1 MVSQSDL
8 ESEEV
13 YLTLDDWDNWF
24 GTVDSDIHALE
35 FDDYD
40 EVMDDIWL
48 SLTFLCE
55 QIILL
60 SSQFIFFYVFVSV
73 VSI

>member
-40 EVMDDIWL
+40 EVMDDI
-48 SLTFLCE
+48 
-55 QIILL
+55 
-60 SSQFIFFYVFVSV
+60 
-73 VSI
+73 

>member
-24 GTVDSDIHALE
+24 GTVNSDIHSLE

-40 EVMDDIWL
+40 ERLWMIFDCHLHFW
-48 SLTFLCE
+48 CE

-60 SSQFIFFYVFVSV
+60 SSQFIFF
-73 VSI
+73 